1 MVVQVICQRRGKL
14 SVGRDLERSAAAA
27 ALVRGGE
34 GIDLAESRVPGAVA
48 RQVALRH
55 GVHPNQL
62 YKWRRELSGESAGA
76 GCSFVPVT
84 LSEPVTPGLPAPGV
98 GLAIEV
104 AGAVVR
110 VAPGVAMDFLRA
122 VLGVV
127 KGA

>member
-1 MVVQVICQRRGKL
+1 MSGVPRRRRW
-14 SVGRDLERSAAAA
+14 SE
-27 ALVRGGE
+27 GE
-34 GIDLAESRVPGAVA
+34 KASIVAESRVPGAVA

-62 YKWRRELSGESAGA
+62 YMWRRELSGESGGA